1 MSEFTVNDVSLFY
14 EIKGNPEGKEAV
26 AFLNGV
32 MASTSS
38 WSLIYP
44 IFEKF
49 GFKIILHDFKGEL
62 KSKKPD
68 GSVHFWKNVPL
79 KLKPY
84 TNF

>member
-44 IFEKF
+44 IF
-49 GFKIILHDFKGEL
+49 GKIRVL
-62 KSKKPD
+62 KS
-68 GSVHFWKNVPL
+68 FFMIL
-79 KLKPY
+79 KVS
-84 TNF
+84 